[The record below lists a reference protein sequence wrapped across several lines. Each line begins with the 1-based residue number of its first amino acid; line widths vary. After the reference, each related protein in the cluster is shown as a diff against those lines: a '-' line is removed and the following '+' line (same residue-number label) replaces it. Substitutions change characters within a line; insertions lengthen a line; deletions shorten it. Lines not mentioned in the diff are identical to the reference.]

1 MMPSHIEIVDT
12 GDAVAKHL
20 KYVLEEKKLLNPSHA
35 SGKLDFWSNSLDPNA
50 ASVIE
55 KLWGKDSN
63 TFSYKGLWS

>member
-20 KYVLEEKKLLNPSHA
+20 KHILVEKKLLSLSHTA
-35 SGKLDFWSNSLDPNA
+35 GKLDFWTNSLDPNA

-55 KLWGKDSN
+55 KLWGMDSN

>member
-1 MMPSHIEIVDT
+1 MIPSHVEIVDT

-20 KYVLEEKKLLNPSHA
+20 KHVLEEKKLLNVSHTA
-35 SGKLDFWSNSLDPNA
+35 GKLDFWTNSLNLNA

-63 TFSYKGLWS
+63 TFSYKGAWS